1 VINLLGD
8 AIKSTIKL
16 IFGWIITLCRI
27 LVGLVVI
34 KTGFDFIRGSSAF
47 AYQKTDDGILGVF
60 VMIIGAYIVFSSLFR
75 DLFERS
81 NNLQEEKE

>member
-1 VINLLGD
+1 VINSLGD

-27 LVGLVVI
+27 VVGLVVI
-34 KTGFDFIRGSSAF
+34 KTGFDLTRGSGTF
-47 AYQKTDDGILGVF
+47 ACQETDDGIMGVF
-60 VMIIGAYIVFSSLFR
+60 VMIIGAYFVFSSLFR

-81 NNLQEEKE
+81 E